1 MVIYSDQYSCWRGRA
16 LYPGNMQ
23 SVYFSKVVFHLWLHN
38 FTQGQWVI
46 LVMWTLIHN
55 VSQNTP
61 CAEQPR
67 SGSLPPKLF
76 PAFQQAFIS
85 PSRILGFAIAM
96 AQKNE
101 YSVTPDLTHVNGWVV
116 IQVLR
121 WDHQESSDDLQE
133 FQEGLDEYVH
143 LNSGDELWDGHRL
156 GSH

>member
-1 MVIYSDQYSCWRGRA
+1 MVVYSDQYSCWRERA
-16 LYPGNMQ
+16 TCPGNMH

-38 FTQGQWVI
+38 FTRGQWVI
-46 LVMWTLIHN
+46 LVMWTPIHH

-76 PAFQQAFIS
+76 PAFQQAFMPIKDLS
-85 PSRILGFAIAM
+85 FAVGM

-101 YSVTPDLTHVNGWVV
+101 YSVTSDLTHVNGWVV

-121 WDHQESSDDLQE
+121 WYHQGSSDDLQE
-133 FQEGLDEYVH
+133 FQEGLDEYVR
-143 LNSGDELWDGHRL
+143 LNSGDEVWDGQTWESL
-156 GSH
+156 V